1 MSKIKI
7 SGIYAIRNKIN
18 NKRYVGSSKSVYY
31 RWKQQH
37 LTELRSNTHFN
48 TYLQYSWNKY
58 GEDNFEFIVIEECDL
73 KLLTER
79 ESFWIEHYKSWDR
92 QFGYNLIRIVNGRI
106 VMSEET
112 RLKMSNNLKQR
123 WNTKLETYYTEG
135 IHAKILQLYESG
147 ISKNSIAKQ
156 LRISRELVYSCL
168 EHNNLHVNEGKGNII
183 KLTKEKQKEILK
195 LRNEGTA
202 WEEISKQT
210 GISYTHLHRKDFI
223 GSGEYKTKSKKR
235 TAYKTI
241 TEDIKIQAIEMRK
254 EGKSW
259 KDIAATLG
267 VDRTTFYKHKLNVGN
282 ENMVR
287 QRITPELKE
296 KILNLRKDNLSW
308 AKIAIML
315 GISEN
320 SIYNNGLNHENKK
333 T

>member
-1 MSKIKI
+1 M
-7 SGIYAIRNKIN
+7 
-18 NKRYVGSSKSVYY
+18 
-31 RWKQQH
+31 
-37 LTELRSNTHFN
+37 L
-48 TYLQYSWNKY
+48 
-58 GEDNFEFIVIEECDL
+58 
-73 KLLTER
+73 
-79 ESFWIEHYKSWDR
+79 
-92 QFGYNLIRIVNGRI
+92 
-106 VMSEET
+106 
-112 RLKMSNNLKQR
+112 
-123 WNTKLETYYTEG
+123 
-135 IHAKILQLYESG
+135 
-147 ISKNSIAKQ
+147 
-156 LRISRELVYSCL
+156 
-168 EHNNLHVNEGKGNII
+168 
-183 KLTKEKQKEILK
+183 KEKQKEILK